1 MRIRPEV
8 TRMWRSHQILLQVVE
23 HPLLEHCSGF
33 SCVKPGSTLLVSA
46 ALLQHFASEL
56 WRRAACSL
64 SSQLILVQALPYLRT
79 QVSFQVG
86 IWPNLLSNWQ
96 REVDD

>member
-1 MRIRPEV
+1 
-8 TRMWRSHQILLQVVE
+8 MWRSHQILLQVVE

-46 ALLQHFASEL
+46 ALLQHFASEM
-56 WRRAACSL
+56 WSRAACSL
-64 SSQLILVQALPYLRT
+64 SSQLILVQALPYQSSQLTIRT
-79 QVSFQVG
+79 QVSFQGG